1 MSKKKLIVNA
11 DDFGQSPG
19 INSGIIKAHEQG
31 IVTSASLMVRY
42 PAAAAAADYAR
53 NNNKLGIGLHIDL
66 GEWIFLEGD
75 WKPLYEVVSINNI
88 KAVEDEITQQL
99 NYFYKLMG
107 RNPTH
112 IDSHQHVHKRE
123 YLRPVFLELAGN
135 LNIPLRHYSE
145 QVMYCGSFYGQLENS
160 SPFHEA
166 IFVNGLKNI
175 ISGLAVGITELACHP
190 GLIDDIRTMYR
201 IERGIE
207 VDTLCD
213 PSIRQAIA
221 DTHIELCNF
230 KDINI

>member
-42 PAAAAAADYAR
+42 PAAAAAANYAR

-99 NYFYKLMG
+99 NSFYKLMG

-166 IFVNGLKNI
+166 IFVNALKNI

-221 DTHIELCNF
+221 DNHIELCNF

>member
-42 PAAAAAADYAR
+42 PAAAAAANYAR

-66 GEWIFLEGD
+66 GEWIFVEGD

-88 KAVEDEITQQL
+88 KAVEYEITQQL
-99 NYFYKLMG
+99 NSFYKLMG

-166 IFVNGLKNI
+166 IFVNALKNI

-213 PSIRQAIA
+213 PSIRLAIA